1 MDPLQTTLSRCR
13 QVLARHYGN
22 RLRAILL
29 YGSSAW
35 GDAAPESDVD
45 LLVVLDGPVDV
56 VAEARHLTD
65 LLYPVQL
72 ECDRY
77 VSAKAA
83 SADEYRR
90 GRLQLYR
97 NVQREGVP
105 V

>member
-1 MDPLQTTLSRCR
+1 MGALETTLGRCR
-13 QVLARHYGN
+13 QALAKHYGG
-22 RLRAILL
+22 RLRGIVL
-29 YGSSAW
+29 YGSSAR

-45 LLVVLDGPVDV
+45 LLVLLEGPVDS

-65 LLYPVQL
+65 LLYPIQL
-72 ECDRY
+72 DSDRY
-77 VSAKAA
+77 LSAKAA
-83 SADEYRR
+83 SADDYAQ